1 MKTMVEQIKIPAKV
15 NLSLEITGVRDGLH
29 ILRMETMAVDL
40 YDVVHFEGSDNGKI
54 ELLFGN
60 VFDGFEENRFRP
72 IVEKAIA
79 RFVEEYGKVGARLV
93 IDKNIP
99 LGAGLG
105 GSSSAVVGVIKA
117 LEKLKNTAV
126 DTRFLLSLGSDLP
139 VVYNGGHN
147 IVLGVGDIVEQ
158 LEYEKKH
165 FVILVDGAVDSK
177 EAYTLYDKIGSEK
190 YGKRENHLEKSA
202 RQLNNSVVKARE
214 LLEKAGAD
222 DVIMSGSGSA
232 VVGIFDNENEAKS
245 VYEAVEGM
253 SKYLAKSV

>member
-40 YDVVHFEGSDNGKI
+40 YDVVHFEGSDNGKT

-72 IVEKAIA
+72 IIDKALE
-79 RFVEEYGKVGARLV
+79 RFVEEYGEVGAKLV

-158 LEYEKKH
+158 LEYEKKY

-202 RQLNNSVVKARE
+202 RQLNNSVVNARE
-214 LLEKAGAD
+214 LLEKAGAE
-222 DVIMSGSGSA
+222 DVVMSGSGSA

-253 SKYLAKSV
+253 SKYLTKSV